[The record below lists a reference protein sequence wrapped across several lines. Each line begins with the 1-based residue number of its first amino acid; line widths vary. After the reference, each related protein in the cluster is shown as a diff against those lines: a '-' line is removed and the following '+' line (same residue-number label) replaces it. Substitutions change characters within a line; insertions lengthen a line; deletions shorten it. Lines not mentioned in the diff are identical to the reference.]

1 MTSKQILAVVALI
14 VVLGAAVAFGGYTSV
29 GAQGNGNTT
38 PTPYS
43 PGTQG
48 YGWNGQ
54 GMMGGNWPGMMG
66 NNWQNQ
72 PMWTAVAT
80 ALGIDVNT
88 LFTELQSGKTLPQ
101 IAEARG
107 IDVQTVYDAVLTTMT
122 DYMNTMVAS
131 GYITEVQ
138 AQAQLTWMR
147 DNIAQMLTFN
157 GTGFG
162 PCHMGGMMGNYGQGM
177 MGYGMHG
184 GMYNGYMGQGMMNG
198 SGWYGQGMHGWD
210 D

>member
-14 VVLGAAVAFGGYTSV
+14 VVLGAAVAFGGYNSV

-43 PGTQG
+43 PGMQG

-54 GMMGGNWPGMMG
+54 GMMGGNW
-66 NNWQNQ
+66 QNH

-101 IAEARG
+101 MAEAHG
-107 IDVQTVYDAVLTTMT
+107 IDVQTVYDATLTAMT
-122 DYMNTMVAS
+122 DHMNAMVAS
-131 GYITEVQ
+131 GYMTETQ
-138 AQAQLTWMR
+138 AQTQLTWMR

-162 PCHMGGMMGNYGQGM
+162 PCPMGGMMGNYGQGM
-177 MGYGMHG
+177 MGYGMHH
-184 GMYNGYMGQGMMNG
+184 NYMGQGMMNG
-198 SGWYGQGMHGWD
+198 SGWYGQGGMHGWD